1 MELLFLLVRAW
12 IKSKKPDCQ
21 KPVGWDQL
29 AQVALEVAAPIHEI
43 MRQKNPKWRHLWPK
57 LSKWLAVWNLV
68 SADRFRFFVSF
79 LLEKTCNE
87 MATRI
92 WQKFLKKTLLT
103 ILEIYFIITPLFDTV
118 FKKTYYYYTIT
129 IHTAL
134 KNL

>member
-21 KPVGWDQL
+21 KRVGWDQL

-43 MRQKNPKWRHLWPK
+43 MRQRNPRWRHLWPK

-68 SADRFRFFVSF
+68 SADRFRFFVSL

-87 MATRI
+87 MVTRI
-92 WQKFLKKTLLT
+92 FLKKPLLK
-103 ILEIYFIITPLFDTV
+103 ILEIYFIITPCLILFSR
-118 FKKTYYYYTIT
+118 KHTI
-129 IHTAL
+129 IILLLYIQH
-134 KNL
+134 

>member
-21 KPVGWDQL
+21 KRVGWDQL

-43 MRQKNPKWRHLWPK
+43 MRQRNPRWRHLWPK

-68 SADRFRFFVSF
+68 SADRFRFFVS
-79 LLEKTCNE
+79 CRNE
-87 MATRI
+87 MVTRI
-92 WQKFLKKTLLT
+92 WQKILKKTLLT
-103 ILEIYFIITPLFDTV
+103 ILEIYFIITLLFDTV